1 MKNEICIGNIKFQPR
16 KQKKDKN
23 MKHYLSYIDEAIKQY
38 WNEPAL
44 TNYGGNTFT
53 YGDIASGIEKYHILF
68 EKCNIKKG
76 DKIALCGKNSAEW
89 CIAYLAVLTYDAVAV
104 PLLPDFLPKN
114 VVELTRIS
122 DSKLMLIDDAIMNS
136 FRKSGVAND
145 FASIEGFCAIVN
157 VCGIRLMQE
166 SNNMSVELMEDVE
179 KAFDVL
185 FPRGVTPKRVNYA
198 KTNLDALAIISFT
211 SGTSSSP
218 KGVMIPARAVSA
230 NLEFAH
236 KEMYADK
243 GWTILSILPLA
254 HMFGQAFD
262 FIFPFSKGC
271 HIYIFNVKPT
281 PARLIAALAE
291 VKPFM
296 FLTVPLVIEKIF
308 RSKVMPTLEKP
319 MMRFLM
325 AIPGIRGILL
335 KKIREKLVN
344 TFGGKIEI
352 GGLILGG
359 AAVNKEVEELMKEM
373 KFPYLVGYGMTEC
386 APLIGY
392 KNWKQFVM
400 RSCGA
405 VAHPSVEVRIDSENP
420 AEIPGE
426 IQVKGDAVMVGYY
439 KNEKA
444 TNEVFTEDGWLKT
457 GDMGTMDSGENM
469 YIRGRCK
476 NMILTANGQNIYPEE
491 IEDMV
496 NQLPYVAESLIVGRK
511 NTLVALVVPNG
522 DAATAAGLDEAT
534 LKSTIENSV
543 FALNKEL
550 PSYSQIT
557 LCEIRKEPF
566 EKTPKLSIKRFMYK

>member
-1 MKNEICIGNIKFQPR
+1 
-16 KQKKDKN
+16 
-23 MKHYLSYIDEAIKQY
+23 MKHYLNFIDEAIKNY
-38 WNEPAL
+38 WNEPAF
-44 TNYGGNTFT
+44 TNYGGSTFT
-53 YGDIASGIEKYHILF
+53 YGDVAAGIEKYHILF
-68 EKCNIKKG
+68 EKCKIEKG
-76 DKIALCGKNSAEW
+76 DKIALCCKNSAEW
-89 CIAYLAVLTYDAVAV
+89 CVAYLAVLTYDAVAV

-114 VVELTRIS
+114 VVDLTRIS
-122 DSKLMLIDDAIMNS
+122 DSRMILVDDSIMSSLI
-136 FRKSGVAND
+136 KSGVAEN
-145 FASIEGFCAIVN
+145 FASLDDFCCMVN
-157 VCGIRLMQE
+157 INGMKLMPQ
-166 SNNMSVELMEDVE
+166 SNNMNADLADSVERTYEVR
-179 KAFDVL
+179 
-185 FPRGVTPKRVNYA
+185 FPKGVAPKRVNYA
-198 KTNLDALAIISFT
+198 KSNLDALAVISFT

-218 KGVMIPARAVSA
+218 KGVMIPARAISA
-230 NLEFAH
+230 NLEFAR
-236 KEMYADK
+236 KEMQAEV

-281 PARLIAALAE
+281 PARLIAALAD

-296 FLTVPLVIEKIF
+296 FLTVPLVVEKIF

-319 MMRFLM
+319 LIKFLM
-325 AIPGIRGILL
+325 AIPGVRGLL
-335 KKIREKLVN
+335 LNRICKRLVAV
-344 TFGGKIEI
+344 FGGNVNV

-359 AAVNKEVEELMKEM
+359 AAINKEVEQLMHEM

-392 KNWKQFVM
+392 RGWRNFVM

-405 VAHPSVEVRIDSENP
+405 VARPSVEVRIDSENP

-444 TNEVFTEDGWLKT
+444 TNEVFTDDGWLKT
-457 GDMGTMDSGENM
+457 GDMGTMDADENM

-491 IEDMV
+491 IEDMI
-496 NQLPYVAESLIVGRK
+496 NQLPMVAESLVVGRK
-511 NTLVALVVPNG
+511 NALVALVVVNA
-522 DAATAAGLDEAT
+522 DVATAAGLGDEELA
-534 LKSTIENSV
+534 KAIETDV
-543 FALNKEL
+543 LALNKDL
-550 PSYSQIT
+550 PAYSKIT
-557 LCEIRKEPF
+557 ACEIRKEPF

>member
-1 MKNEICIGNIKFQPR
+1 
-16 KQKKDKN
+16 
-23 MKHYLSYIDEAIKQY
+23 MKHFLTYIDEAIKQY

-44 TNYGGNTFT
+44 TNYGANTIT
-53 YGDIASGIEKYHILF
+53 YGDVASGIEKYHIIF
-68 EKCNIKKG
+68 EKCGINKG
-76 DKIALCGKNSAEW
+76 DKIALCAKNSAEW
-89 CIAYLAVLTYDAVAV
+89 CVAYLSVLTYDAVAV
-104 PLLPDFLPKN
+104 PLLPDFLPEN
-114 VVELTRIS
+114 IVDLTRIS
-122 DSKLMLIDDAIMNS
+122 DSRMLMVDNAIMS
-136 FRKSGVAND
+136 SLVKKGVAD
-145 FASIEGFCAIVN
+145 KFGALEGFCAILNINDVKF
-157 VCGIRLMQE
+157 MAE
-166 SNNMSVELMEDVE
+166 SNNMSADLMDAAQKTFETR
-179 KAFDVL
+179 
-185 FPRGVTPKRVNYA
+185 FPGGVTPKRVNYA
-198 KTNLDALAIISFT
+198 KSNLDALSVISFT

-236 KEMYADK
+236 IEMEAEV

-254 HMFGQAFD
+254 HMFGMAFD
-262 FIFPFSKGC
+262 FIFPFTKGC

-281 PARLIAALAE
+281 PARLVAALAE

-296 FLTVPLVIEKIF
+296 FLTVPLVVEKIF

-319 MMRFLM
+319 LMRVLM
-325 AIPGIRGILL
+325 AIPGVRGLLL
-335 KKIREKLVN
+335 KKICSKLVGV
-344 TFGGKIEI
+344 FGGNVGT

-359 AAVNKEVEELMKEM
+359 AAINKEVEDLMSEM

-392 KNWKQFVM
+392 RNWRRFKKY
-400 RSCGA
+400 SCGA

-420 AEIPGE
+420 AEVPGE
-426 IQVKGDAVMVGYY
+426 IQVSGDAVMVGYY

-444 TNEVFTEDGWLKT
+444 TNDVFTPDGWLRT
-457 GDMGTMDSGENM
+457 GDMGTMDADENM

-496 NQLPYVAESLIVGRK
+496 NQLPYVTESLIVGRK
-511 NTLVALVVPNG
+511 NTLVALVVPNAE
-522 DAATAAGLDEAT
+522 AAAQAGITEEELNKA
-534 LKSTIENSV
+534 IENDV
-543 FALNKEL
+543 FALNKKL

-557 LCEIRKEPF
+557 LCEVQNQPF

>member
-1 MKNEICIGNIKFQPR
+1 MR
-16 KQKKDKN
+16 
-23 MKHYLSYIDEAIKQY
+23 HYLGYIDDAIKNY
-38 WNEPAL
+38 WNNPAL
-44 TNYGGNTFT
+44 TNYGGNTYT
-53 YGDIASGIEKYHILF
+53 YGDIAAGIAKYHILF
-68 EKCNIKKG
+68 EKCNIDKG

-104 PLLPDFLPKN
+104 PLLSDFLPKN

-122 DSKLMLIDDAIMNS
+122 DSRLILVDDAIMTS
-136 FRKSGVAND
+136 FKKHKVADD
-145 FASIEGFCAIVN
+145 FAEIENFGAIINVN
-157 VCGIRLMQE
+157 GIKIMPE
-166 SNNMSVELMEDVE
+166 SNNLPTKIEEDVE
-179 KAFDVL
+179 KVFATRY
-185 FPRGVTPKRVNYA
+185 PGGVTPKRVNYE
-198 KTNLDALAIISFT
+198 KNNLNALSVISFT

-218 KGVMIPARAVSA
+218 KGVMIPARAISA
-230 NLEFAH
+230 NLEFAR
-236 KEMYADK
+236 KEMEAEP

-271 HIYIFNVKPT
+271 HIYIFTVKPT
-281 PARLIAALAE
+281 PARLLAALAE

-296 FLTVPLVIEKIF
+296 FLTVPLVIEKVF
-308 RSKVMPTLEKP
+308 RSKVMPALEKP
-319 MMRFLM
+319 TMRILM
-325 AIPGIRGILL
+325 HIPGIKGLVL
-335 KKIREKLVN
+335 GKIRKLLID
-344 TFGGKIEI
+344 TFGGNVGI
-352 GGLILGG
+352 GGIILGG
-359 AAVNKEVEELMKEM
+359 AALNKEVEELMHKM

-392 KNWKQFVM
+392 KKWQEFAI

-405 VAHPSVEVRIDSENP
+405 VARPSVEVRIDSENP

-426 IQVKGDAVMVGYY
+426 IQVHGDAVMVGYY

-444 TNEVFTEDGWLKT
+444 TNEVFTADGWLKT
-457 GDMGTMDSGENM
+457 GDMGTMDANGNM

-496 NQLPYVAESLIVGRK
+496 NQLPYVTESLIVGRK
-511 NTLVALVVPNG
+511 NTLVALVVANS
-522 DAATAAGLDEAT
+522 DAATEAGLTEEAMN
-534 LKSTIENSV
+534 KEIENSV

-557 LCEIRKEPF
+557 QCEIRKEPF

>member
-1 MKNEICIGNIKFQPR
+1 
-16 KQKKDKN
+16 
-23 MKHYLSYIDEAIKQY
+23 MKHYLTYIDEAVKKY

-44 TNYGGNTFT
+44 TNYGGTTFT
-53 YGDIASGIEKYHILF
+53 YGDVAAGIEKYHILF
-68 EKCNIKKG
+68 EKCGINKG

-104 PLLPDFLPKN
+104 PLLSDFLPKN

-122 DSKLMLIDDAIMNS
+122 DSRMMLVDDAIMS
-136 FRKSGVAND
+136 GFVKSGVAGD
-145 FASIEGFCAIVN
+145 FAALDGFCAIVN
-157 VCGIRLMQE
+157 VCGIRLMNE
-166 SNNMSVELMEDVE
+166 SNNMPADLSDDVE
-179 KAFDVL
+179 KL
-185 FPRGVTPKRVNYA
+185 YKTRFPGGVIPKRVNYS
-198 KTNLDALAIISFT
+198 KTNLDALSIISFT

-218 KGVMIPARAVSA
+218 KGVMLPARAVSA
-230 NLEFAH
+230 NLEFAR
-236 KEMYADK
+236 KEMEAET

-262 FIFPFSKGC
+262 FIFPFTKGC

-281 PARLIAALAE
+281 PARLLAALAE

-296 FLTVPLVIEKIF
+296 FLTVPLVVEKIF
-308 RSKVMPTLEKP
+308 RSKVMPMLEKP
-319 MMRFLM
+319 MMRILM
-325 AIPGIRGILL
+325 SIPGIRGLL
-335 KKIREKLVN
+335 LGKICKKLIGV
-344 TFGGKIEI
+344 FGGNVGI

-359 AAVNKEVEELMKEM
+359 AAINKEVEELMHEM

-392 KNWKQFVM
+392 RSWKKFAI

-405 VAHPSVEVRIDSENP
+405 VARPSVEVRIDSEDP
-420 AEIPGE
+420 SGVPGE

-444 TNEVFTEDGWLKT
+444 TSDVFTDDGWLKT
-457 GDMGTMDSGENM
+457 GDMGTMDSDGNM

-476 NMILTANGQNIYPEE
+476 NMILTANGQNVYPEE

-496 NQLPYVAESLIVGRK
+496 NQLPLVSESLIVGRK
-511 NTLVALVVPNG
+511 NALVALVVPNM
-522 DAATAAGLDEAT
+522 DAVAETEIKEEELN
-534 LKSTIENSV
+534 KMIEQSI
-543 FALNKEL
+543 FALNENL
-550 PSYSQIT
+550 PAYSKIT
-557 LCEIRKEPF
+557 QCEIRKEPF

>member
-1 MKNEICIGNIKFQPR
+1 MR
-16 KQKKDKN
+16 
-23 MKHYLSYIDEAIKQY
+23 HYLGYIDDAIKNY
-38 WNEPAL
+38 WNNPAL
-44 TNYGGNTFT
+44 TNYGGNTYT
-53 YGDIASGIEKYHILF
+53 YGDIAAGIAKYHILF
-68 EKCNIKKG
+68 EKCNIDKG

-104 PLLPDFLPKN
+104 PLLSDFLPKN

-122 DSKLMLIDDAIMNS
+122 DSRLILVDDAIMTS
-136 FRKSGVAND
+136 FKKHKVTDD
-145 FASIEGFCAIVN
+145 FAEIENFGAIINVN
-157 VCGIRLMQE
+157 GIKIMPE
-166 SNNMSVELMEDVE
+166 SNNLPTKIEEDVE
-179 KAFDVL
+179 KVFATRY
-185 FPRGVTPKRVNYA
+185 PGGVTPKRVNYE
-198 KTNLDALAIISFT
+198 KNNLNALSVISFT

-218 KGVMIPARAVSA
+218 KGVMIPARAISA
-230 NLEFAH
+230 NLEFAR
-236 KEMYADK
+236 KEMEAEP

-271 HIYIFNVKPT
+271 HIYIFTVKPT
-281 PARLIAALAE
+281 PARLLAALAE

-296 FLTVPLVIEKIF
+296 FLTVPLVIEKVF
-308 RSKVMPTLEKP
+308 RSKVMPALEKP
-319 MMRFLM
+319 TMRILM
-325 AIPGIRGILL
+325 HIPGIKGLVL
-335 KKIREKLVN
+335 GKIRKLLID
-344 TFGGKIEI
+344 TFGGNVGI
-352 GGLILGG
+352 GGIILGG
-359 AAVNKEVEELMKEM
+359 AALNKEVEELMHKM

-392 KNWKQFVM
+392 KKWQEFAI

-405 VAHPSVEVRIDSENP
+405 VARPSVEVRIDSENP

-426 IQVKGDAVMVGYY
+426 IQVHGDAVMVGYY

-444 TNEVFTEDGWLKT
+444 TNEVFTADGWLKT
-457 GDMGTMDSGENM
+457 GDMGTMDANGNM

-496 NQLPYVAESLIVGRK
+496 NQLPYVTESLIVGRK
-511 NTLVALVVPNG
+511 NTLVALVVANS
-522 DAATAAGLDEAT
+522 DAATEAGLTEEAMN
-534 LKSTIENSV
+534 KEIENSV

-557 LCEIRKEPF
+557 QCEIRKEPF